1 MHVNDEQTNTQKMLE
16 HNRAKDR
23 LYKGS
28 LERKIQDVCVNN
40 IDRQESTILNCR
52 DYSFEKLESL
62 LLVDSGSVE
71 SEADPQILVKVKFT
85 EKVDCHNLHF
95 YPKKSQDVSASP
107 PRIAKL
113 FVNQMSLD
121 FSDVDAAVPAISFEL
136 PFEYDEE
143 GEKPFTVSLS
153 GAKFS
158 RISSIQIFLEDNFG
172 TDFTCLGHV
181 RIEGSIVPSYHT
193 EFKK

>member
-1 MHVNDEQTNTQKMLE
+1 MHVNNEQTNTQKMLE

-52 DYSFEKLESL
+52 DYSYEKLESL

-71 SEADPQILVKVKFT
+71 SDADPQILVKVKFT

-95 YPKKSQDVSASP
+95 YPKISQDVSASP
-107 PRIAKL
+107 PRIVKL

-172 TDFTCLGHV
+172 TDLTCLGHV